1 MVNLLS
7 KYEMLIHWIFK
18 LMKERLVESTFDQGV
33 GGTHPTNQSI
43 KQESILCVFLSFK
56 YLMYQ
61 GFL

>member
-1 MVNLLS
+1 
-7 KYEMLIHWIFK
+7 
-18 LMKERLVESTFDQGV
+18 MKEHLVESIFDQAA

>member
-1 MVNLLS
+1 MMNLLS

-18 LMKERLVESTFDQGV
+18 LMKEHLVESTFDQGV
-33 GGTHPTNQSI
+33 GGIHSTNQSI
-43 KQESILCVFLSFK
+43 KQESFLYVFLSFK